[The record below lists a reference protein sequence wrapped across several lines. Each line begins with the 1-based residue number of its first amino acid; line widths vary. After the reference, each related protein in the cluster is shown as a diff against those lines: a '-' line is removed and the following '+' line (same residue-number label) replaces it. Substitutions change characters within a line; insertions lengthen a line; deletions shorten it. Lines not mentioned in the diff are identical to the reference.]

1 MRPHLSLL
9 DEALKLGEQE
19 LVALDQDE
27 LESVEKLASRRQD
40 LLAKAMGQNTNEDA
54 DQLVEKLAQLKAI
67 QGRLSLRTK
76 KLHAQVKRDLQRV
89 REECRRMTGY
99 KDASRVMPM
108 TNRFISKVG

>member
-1 MRPHLSLL
+1 MRSHLSLL

-27 LESVEKLASRRQD
+27 LETVENLAARRQE
-40 LLAKAMGQNTNEDA
+40 LLARAMGHTGDNPDH
-54 DQLVEKLAQLKAI
+54 LVEKLTQLKSI

-76 KLHAQVKRDLQRV
+76 RLHAQVKRDLQRV
-89 REECRRMTGY
+89 REECRRMSGY
-99 KDASRVMPM
+99 KDAARVMPM